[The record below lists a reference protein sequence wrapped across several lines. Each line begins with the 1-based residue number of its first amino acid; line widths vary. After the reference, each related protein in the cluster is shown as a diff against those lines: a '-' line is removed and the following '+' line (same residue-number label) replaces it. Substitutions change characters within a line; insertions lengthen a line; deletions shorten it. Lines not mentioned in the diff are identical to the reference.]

1 MEMSLAHSQR
11 LGKARW
17 QKFGVEREVARDKFE
32 EVVRKALIP
41 GLVLH
46 CKEFYSTL
54 NVFRVWSIL

>member
-32 EVVRKALIP
+32 EVDRKALIP

-46 CKEFYSTL
+46 CKEFYST
-54 NVFRVWSIL
+54 